1 MRHKEVLAYPRVAL
15 VLQGGGALGSY
26 QAGVIEGLYEVGIS
40 PNWVAGISI
49 GALNCALIA
58 GNAPKHR
65 ISKLKEFWET
75 ICRPPSIAATAV
87 SSIFDMFGPAAHALR
102 TYTQTQTER
111 MFGSFAAT
119 QTMLEGQSGFFTPRP
134 LAPGGGG
141 PASTSYYDTT
151 PLIATLEKFAD
162 FDRINSKDM

>member
-49 GALNCALIA
+49 GALNCALMA

-65 ISKLKEFWET
+65 VGKLKEFWET
-75 ICRPPSIAATAV
+75 ICRPPSLAATAV
-87 SSIFDMFGPAAHALR
+87 STMFDMFGPGAQALR
-102 TYTQTQTER
+102 TYTQNQTER
-111 MFGSFAAT
+111 MLGCRRGVSGGRIHRHNTFFGRS
-119 QTMLEGQSGFFTPRP
+119 L
-134 LAPGGGG
+134 
-141 PASTSYYDTT
+141 
-151 PLIATLEKFAD
+151 
-162 FDRINSKDM
+162 